1 MRNHE
6 NEASPIVASAKGL
19 FQVMTQGESIN
30 EFSEVDLKCDFPA
43 RDSFRESLL
52 SRVRAMNEMKRKLD
66 ASEDLEEGQDSLM
79 RADDLEDSDLDLLA
93 AAQGEI
99 QYFRDLHEG
108 K

>member
-6 NEASPIVASAKGL
+6 SKPASIDASAKEL
-19 FQVMTQGESIN
+19 FQVMTQCESYN

-52 SRVRAMNEMKRKLD
+52 SRVLAMNEMKRKID
-66 ASEDLEEGQDSLM
+66 ASESPYEGQDAYLQ
-79 RADDLEDSDLDLLA
+79 ADDLDDSDLDLLS
-93 AAQGEI
+93 AAQGEV
-99 QYFRDLHEG
+99 QYFRDLHD